1 MSEETKKTIHIV
13 PATSDT
19 FTVCVSIDS
28 DGDLWLEEPDGG
40 YYGDNESLII
50 PKDHLKSFMEAVSKA
65 VSDNE

>member
-19 FTVCVSIDS
+19 FIVGVSVDK
-28 DGDLWLEEPDGG
+28 DGALWLEEENGG
-40 YYGDNESLII
+40 FYGDQEAIII
-50 PKDHLKSFMEAVSKA
+50 PKEHLKSFIEAVSKA